1 MSTDAG
7 NGECS
12 VIRKVRLAVCVA
24 ILLLLQLSVVPRF
37 SYRFLRA
44 DLLLLAAAFV
54 GLEAD
59 FAGAVWAA
67 FALGLLRD
75 FASVGPLGVGPLLM
89 VPAAAGLNA
98 LKEQLLR
105 ESAWTDLALTAA
117 YVTVVGLAYAAGTAF
132 LTPGRLAD
140 LIPAALGQA
149 AFTTALAPLLFP
161 LLDTAGIICPEPTP

>member
-1 MSTDAG
+1 M
-7 NGECS
+7 
-12 VIRKVRLAVCVA
+12 IRKVRLAACIA
-24 ILLLLQLSVVPRF
+24 ALLLLQLSVAPRF
-37 SYRFLRA
+37 SYRFLRP

-54 GLEAD
+54 ALEAD

-75 FASVGPLGVGPLLM
+75 FASVGPLGAGPLLM

-105 ESAWTDLALTAA
+105 DSAWTDLTLTAA
-117 YVTVVGLAYAAGTAF
+117 YVAVVGLAYATGTAL
-132 LTPGRLAD
+132 LTPGRLSD
-140 LIPAALGQA
+140 LIPAALGQT

-161 LLDTAGIICPEPTP
+161 LLDKSGIVHPEPSP